1 VYVAKQATASL
12 VEAVRDVG
20 IRDPRVLDAV
30 RTVPRAFF
38 VPHDFV
44 PSAYEDHP
52 IPIPHD
58 QVTTQPSL
66 SARMA
71 EALRLADGEQ
81 VFEVGTGY
89 GYQTALLARLAAF
102 VTSIEIWPDLA
113 ATARH
118 NLASVGIGN
127 VRVLD
132 GDGTEGAAEFA
143 PYDAVLVSGA
153 FPEVPPPLVDQ
164 LNVGGRL
171 VQPIG
176 PGGEETV
183 ILFERTAHGL
193 VQRERIVPARFVLLH
208 GRHGYP
214 MR

>member
-1 VYVAKQATASL
+1 
-12 VEAVRDVG
+12 
-20 IRDPRVLDAV
+20 VLDAV
-30 RTVPRAFF
+30 RTVPRGFF
-38 VPHDFV
+38 VPPDFV
-44 PSAYEDHP
+44 PSAYEDQP

-66 SARMA
+66 SARMT
-71 EALRLADGEQ
+71 EALRLAGGEQ

-113 ATARH
+113 ATARR
-118 NLASVGIGN
+118 NLASVGFSN
-127 VRVLD
+127 VRVLA

-143 PYDAVLVSGA
+143 PYDAMLVSGA
-153 FPEVPPPLVDQ
+153 FLEVPPPLVDQ
-164 LNVGGRL
+164 LSVGGRL

-176 PGGEETV
+176 PGGSENV

-193 VQRERIVPARFVLLH
+193 VQRERIVSARFVRLY

>member
-1 VYVAKQATASL
+1 VTKQGTARL

-20 IRDPRVLDAV
+20 VRDPRVLDAV
-30 RTVPRAFF
+30 RTVPRACF
-38 VPHDFV
+38 VPPDFV
-44 PSAYEDHP
+44 PSAYEDQP

-66 SARMA
+66 SARMT
-71 EALRLADGEQ
+71 EALRLAGSEQ

-102 VTSIEIWPDLA
+102 VTSMEIWPDLA
-113 ATARH
+113 ATARR
-118 NLASVGIGN
+118 NLASVGVDN
-127 VRVLD
+127 VRILD

-143 PYDAVLVSGA
+143 PYDAVVVSGA

-171 VQPIG
+171 LQPIG
-176 PGGEETV
+176 PGGGENV
-183 ILFERTAHGL
+183 ILFERAAHGL
-193 VQRERIVPARFVLLH
+193 VQRWSIVSARFVRLH
-208 GRHGYP
+208 GRHGYQ
-214 MR
+214 M